1 MTGKKVLEYIITA
14 KDNTTNALKSAAG
27 RIKGFV
33 SGVFGNLMNIKAGW
47 DMLAGTTR
55 AAVGSI
61 VNAAKHLWSAVTE
74 AMRFETVE
82 KQFAILMGSME
93 KAKAHM
99 KELADFAAQT
109 PFEFNEISR
118 ASRLLVTFSGGALG
132 ARDSL
137 TLLGDVAA
145 ATGNKFDEVGF
156 WIGRLYAALKGGQP
170 YGEAAMR
177 LTEMAILTPEVRAK
191 MEELTKTAGNSAAAW
206 AVLEKHMKTFEGGM
220 VELSQTGEGLVSTVQ
235 DNWTAIVRDFG
246 MAFLDLAK
254 SEMGYLVSVMDR
266 IRADGTIKK
275 WAEEALAAIKPLVE
289 AVGNL
294 FDGES
299 RTLTIDAAWESL
311 KAVFAYGLD
320 MMKAGADYLYFKIKA
335 AFAFSS
341 DVAENYKNAASRGFS
356 GAAMLA
362 DAKLKR
368 TLKENAAIVAQAAE
382 ERRARQAK
390 YDEEQAKKAE
400 EQAKKSASAQAQE
413 KLTAAEDLQQADERE
428 RAKEREADERERAK
442 KREAEIKAELDAQ
455 LADVERNIERDTKN
469 FEAGRKEAEKA
480 KEAANAKLTMD
491 DVDRRMSETE
501 RAKEEAR
508 MQRKYER
515 NLERVQ
521 RQIDNGVDPS
531 KLSRKDRAIW
541 ELDQERKKA
550 KADLDAAKLKQQQ
563 ALDSIQANSKTQ
575 AATMLEIKKNL
586 EKVLAVGA

>member
-14 KDNTTNALKSAAG
+14 KDQTVNALKSAAG
-27 RIKGFV
+27 RIRGFV

-61 VNAAKHLWSAVTE
+61 ASAAKHLWSAVTE

-82 KQFAILMGSME
+82 KQFAILMGSMD

-99 KELADFAAQT
+99 QELADFAAKT
-109 PFEFNEISR
+109 PFEFNEIAK
-118 ASRLLVTFSGGALG
+118 ASRLLITFSGGALG

-156 WIGRLYAALKGGQP
+156 WVGRLYAALKGGQP
-170 YGEAAMR
+170 FGESAMR
-177 LTEMAILTPEVRAK
+177 LTEMAILTPEVRTK
-191 MEELTKTAGNSAAAW
+191 MEELTKTAGHSAEAW
-206 AVLEKHMKTFEGGM
+206 AVLEKHMQTYEGGM
-220 VELSQTGEGLVSTVQ
+220 VELSQTGDGLVSTVK
-235 DNWTAIVRDFG
+235 DNWTAIIRDFG

-254 SEMGYLVSVMDR
+254 TEMGYLISVMDR
-266 IRADGTIKK
+266 LRADGTIKK

-294 FDGES
+294 FDGET
-299 RTLTIDAAWESL
+299 RKLTIDSAWESL

-335 AFAFSS
+335 AMAFDD
-341 DVAENYKNAASRGFS
+341 DVAENYNNAASRGFS
-356 GAAMLA
+356 GDAMLA

-368 TLKENAAIVAQAAE
+368 TLKENAAIVEQAAE

-390 YDEEQAKKAE
+390 YDEEQAKKDE
-400 EQAKKSASAQAQE
+400 EQAKKSSDAAHAAEAASA
-413 KLTAAEDLQQADERE
+413 LTAAEDLRQADERE
-428 RAKEREADERERAK
+428 RAKEREAEN
-442 KREAEIKAELDAQ
+442 KAALDAQ

-469 FEAGRKEAEKA
+469 FEAGRNEAEKA
-480 KEAANAKLTMD
+480 KEAANAKPTMD

-501 RAKEEAR
+501 KAKEEAR
-508 MQRKYER
+508 MQKKYER

-541 ELDQERKKA
+541 ELDQQRKKA
-550 KADLDAAKLKQQQ
+550 AAEVEAAKAKQQQ

-575 AATMLEIKKNL
+575 AETMLQIKQNL
-586 EKVLAVGA
+586 EKVIAVGA